1 MKVLHV
7 ITGLNDGGAEAVLHR
22 LCAADTSNTHTVISM
37 MDDGKYGSL
46 LRELGVVVHTLDM
59 SNGCMKMSA
68 VFKLYKLVKVLKPDV
83 VQTWMYHA
91 DFIGGVV
98 ARLAGVKNVVWGVHH
113 TTLVKGESKRS
124 TIIISRINAIISN
137 FVPRKIIYC
146 AKKSRETQEFI
157 GFKQDKGVVVS
168 NGYNINDFKPD
179 LELGLKFRA
188 EVGVAENEFL
198 IGHVGRYDPLKD
210 YNSLIASLAVLNSQ
224 GVSFKTVLVGTNL
237 DNQNNNLTTDICQQG
252 LEGKILLLGKRN
264 DIPAVM
270 NGFDLFIL
278 SSKSEAF
285 SNVLN
290 EAMACGTPCVTTDV
304 GDAAYIVGD
313 TGWVAPPKSPEA
325 LAEAMNLA
333 FKENQQNPER
343 WQLRRM
349 ACRQRVEENFSIEKM
364 VENYHS
370 VWILT

>member
-7 ITGLNDGGAEAVLHR
+7 ITGLNDGGAEAVLYR
-22 LCAADTSNTHTVISM
+22 LCVADTSNSHVVISM
-37 MDDGKYGSL
+37 MDDGKYGSFFK
-46 LRELGVVVHTLDM
+46 EIGVDVYTLGM
-59 SNGCMKMSA
+59 PNGRVNISA
-68 VFKLYKLVKVLKPDV
+68 ILNLYKLVKLLKPNV

-91 DFIGGVV
+91 DLIGGVI
-98 ARLAGVKNVVWGVHH
+98 ARLAGIKNVVWGVHH
-113 TTLVKGESKRS
+113 TTLAQSESKRS
-124 TIIISRINAIISN
+124 TILIAKINAFISG
-137 FVPRKIIYC
+137 FVPKRIIYC
-146 AKKSRETQEFI
+146 AQKSREVQEAI
-157 GFKQDKGVVVS
+157 GFKRSKGVVVS

-285 SNVLN
+285 PNVLN

-313 TGWVAPPKSPEA
+313 TGWVVPSKSPEA